1 MNLKRNVCNI
11 GISSNNSLKRSASS
25 VTNNFVFNVYFST
38 RVLKF
43 DTVKQEILKIFET
56 KIIRLYQLSILGC
69 EQTLTLVI

>member
-43 DTVKQEILKIFET
+43 DTVKQEIFET
-56 KIIRLYQLSILGC
+56 KIILLYQLSILRLRTNIDFG
-69 EQTLTLVI
+69 